1 VTFVATRR
9 NGRALCFGGF
19 YYHINKTVDERSYW
33 KCRTKGCKSTVVTIN
48 DVISSAS
55 GQHLHDPNDSR
66 VNDFNSSDN
75 NLKNGLQS
83 DHNKQLMTKT
93 NANVCLNKKQRNF
106 NQFSNHSFSNKK
118 FKSNNSMKS
127 TNNTINNNNNNN
139 SLSLITEHLNEELM
153 DSFVEH
159 LNVEIEVDECGK
171 VKIEENEDS
180 YNESNNDLI
189 GESSDSKPLQLMPNI
204 KPNSVYFTNNCYTN
218 IEHFDIEITNL
229 FKVIRQSGFKS
240 LDIDQLSTDW
250 ELWKKRYLELKKA
263 KNKSKILANNGKDV
277 ENLKLQ
283 LEIAI
288 NAKNNAERELK
299 RVQRNL
305 KESQNNVSA
314 LRIVLRKNLNNG
326 SNNQCI
332 ALLNEINELKRKVCA
347 QVDTYQSNLNEVK
360 RFLCLDDNEL
370 RTEFDQLA
378 QERDHA
384 LRDNLQLKHELS
396 LLRNQLSLN
405 DKSD

>member
-1 VTFVATRR
+1 MMSCVTFVATRR

-19 YYHINKTVDERSYW
+19 YYHINKSVDERSYW

-55 GQHLHDPNDSR
+55 GQHFHDPNDSR
-66 VNDFNSSDN
+66 VIDN
-75 NLKNGLQS
+75 NGLQT
-83 DHNKQLMTKT
+83 DQQLVTKT
-93 NANVCLNKKQRNF
+93 NPNVSLNNKKQRNC

-118 FKSNNSMKS
+118 FKSNNSMKT

-153 DSFVEH
+153 DSFGEH

-171 VKIEENEDS
+171 VKIEENDS
-180 YNESNNDLI
+180 YNDSI

-240 LDIDQLSTDW
+240 LDIDQLSIDW

-263 KNKSKILANNGKDV
+263 KNKSKLSTNNGKDI

-288 NAKNNAERELK
+288 NSKNNAERELK
-299 RVQRNL
+299 RVQMNL
-305 KESQNNVSA
+305 KESQNKVSA

-347 QVDTYQSNLNEVK
+347 QVETYQSNLNQVK
-360 RFLCLDDNEL
+360 RLLCLDDNEL

-378 QERDHA
+378 QERDDA
-384 LRDNLQLKHELS
+384 LRDNVQLRQELT
-396 LLRNQLSLN
+396 LLRSQLSLI